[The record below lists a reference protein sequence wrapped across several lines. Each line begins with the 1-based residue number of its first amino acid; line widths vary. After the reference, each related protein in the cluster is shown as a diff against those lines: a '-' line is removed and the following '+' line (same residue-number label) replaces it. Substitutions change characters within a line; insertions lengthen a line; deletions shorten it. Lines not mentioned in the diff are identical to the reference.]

1 MLQDGRNILD
11 NEMNRKEVV
20 KNSSFV
26 DGLSFFVAVG
36 PAFLW
41 REGVVYGYN
50 PKYLS
55 VVHNRAWSAKEAEI
69 YPSA

>member
-11 NEMNRKEVV
+11 NEKNGKEVV
-20 KNSSFV
+20 KTPSLL

-41 REGVVYGYN
+41 REGVVYGSN
-50 PKYLS
+50 PKFLS
-55 VVHNRAWSAKEAEI
+55 VVHKRAWSAKEAEI

>member
-1 MLQDGRNILD
+1 MLQVGRNILD
-11 NEMNRKEVV
+11 NEKNGKEVV
-20 KNSSFV
+20 KTPSLL

-41 REGVVYGYN
+41 REGVVYGSN

-55 VVHNRAWSAKEAEI
+55 VVHNRAWSAKAAEV